1 MTAIQDRSGSDAI
14 LARLLAL
21 HPKKIDL
28 ALDRILRLLAALG
41 DPHKKLPPTIH
52 VAGTNGK
59 GSVCAFS
66 RAMLEAQGRIVHM
79 HTSPHLVHFHER
91 IRIGGRLISEE
102 ELCATL
108 EEVERVN
115 AGAPITFF
123 EITGAAMFLAFSRHH
138 ADALVLEVGLGG
150 RYDATNVIEHP
161 AMTVIQ
167 PVGLDH
173 MEFLG
178 SDLAGIAGEK
188 AGIIKQGAPLVV
200 GRQDEI
206 AAAVILSRADRL
218 GVPVFAFGQDFTAR
232 QEHGR
237 MVYEDESGLLD
248 LPLPRLVGRHQVENA
263 GVAIA
268 ALRHA
273 GSFEGR
279 KLGWGDDAA
288 VERGLATVEWPGR
301 LQRLTHGP
309 LVEAAPA
316 NAEVWLDG
324 GHNPH
329 AAAAVSR
336 AIADLEEKGDRPLY
350 LICGMLGTKDAVGFL
365 SAFRGLA
372 RHVVTIAVPGEAAS
386 LGAGA
391 LYDLAKRAGLDAAP
405 GEDLED
411 AMLQVSARAQFD
423 EREPPPRIL
432 ICGSLYLAGKV
443 LAENG

>member
-1 MTAIQDRSGSDAI
+1 MNVVTGSGSDAI

-28 ALDRILRLLAALG
+28 KLDRILRLLAAL
-41 DPHKKLPPTIH
+41 DNPHLKLPPTIH

-59 GSVCAFS
+59 GSACAFA
-66 RAMLEAQGRIVHM
+66 RAMLEAQGYIVHM
-79 HTSPHLVHFHER
+79 HTSPHLVRFHER
-91 IRIGGRLISEE
+91 IRIAGQLISEE

-115 AGAPITFF
+115 DGAPITFF
-123 EITGAAMFLAFSRHH
+123 EITGAAMFLAFSRHY

-167 PVGLDH
+167 PVGMDH

-178 SDLAGIAGEK
+178 DDLAAIAGEK
-188 AGIIKQGAPLVV
+188 AGIIKKGAPLVV
-200 GRQDEI
+200 GRQDDI
-206 AAAVILSRADRL
+206 AGNVILSRADRL

-237 MVYEDESGLLD
+237 MVYEDETGLLD
-248 LPLPRLVGRHQVENA
+248 LPMPRLIGRHQVENA

-273 GSFEGR
+273 N
-279 KLGWGDDAA
+279 LGWGEDDA
-288 VERGLATVEWPGR
+288 VERGLATVEWPAR

-309 LVEAAPA
+309 LLALAPP
-316 NAEVWLDG
+316 NSEIWLDG

-329 AAAAVSR
+329 GAAAVSR
-336 AIADLEEKGDRPLY
+336 AIADLEEKGERTLY
-350 LICGMLGTKDAVGFL
+350 LICGMLGTKDAVGYFTQ
-365 SAFRGLA
+365 FRGLA

-391 LYDLAKRAGLDAAP
+391 LYDLAKMAGLDAAP

-411 AMLQVSARAQFD
+411 AMLQVAARAQFD
-423 EREPPPRIL
+423 QRDPPPRIL
-432 ICGSLYLAGKV
+432 ICGSLYLAGQV
-443 LAENG
+443 LRENG